1 MINIDNASFSYG
13 ETRVL
18 NNFSLKIGDGERI
31 CLFGESGCGKTTLL
45 RLITGLEQPTS
56 GSVAT
61 DQKRFSAVFQENRLL
76 PFYTLAENIRV
87 VGGNTS
93 AAQEY
98 FSKLGM
104 NDCMQLYP
112 KSLSG
117 GMKRRAAIVR
127 ALSVPFD
134 CLVLDEPFTGLDNDN
149 IAAAAELINAE
160 LKGRTLILVTHSRH
174 EAKLLNADIITL
186 NKRLDKL

>member
-1 MINIDNASFSYG
+1 MINIDNVSFSYG
-13 ETRVL
+13 ETKVL

-45 RLITGLEQPTS
+45 RLIMGLEQPTS
-56 GSVAT
+56 GSVVT
-61 DQKRFSAVFQENRLL
+61 DQERFSAVFQENRLL
-76 PFYTLAENIRV
+76 PFYTLAENIKV
-87 VGGNTS
+87 VGGDTS

-127 ALSVPFD
+127 ALSSPFD
-134 CLVLDEPFTGLDNDN
+134 CLVLDEAFTGLDTDN
-149 IAAAAELINAE
+149 IAAAADLISSE
-160 LKGRTLILVTHSRH
+160 LKGRTLILVTHSRY
-174 EAKLLNADIITL
+174 EAELLNTKTVIL
-186 NKRLDKL
+186 RG